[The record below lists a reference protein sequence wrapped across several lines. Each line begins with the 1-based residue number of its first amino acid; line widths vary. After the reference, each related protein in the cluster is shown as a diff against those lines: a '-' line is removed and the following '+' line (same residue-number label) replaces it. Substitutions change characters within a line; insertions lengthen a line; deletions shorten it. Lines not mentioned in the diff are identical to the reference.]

1 MNEALAAEKFRATNL
16 QRKLFAIT
24 AESYVNCEDVLHM
37 EEGLEPAMVR
47 ELADGIVQKCGGRVA
62 VFSGTD
68 ETGYSYC
75 LAIRDGDLRAFGK
88 EMNGALNGRGGGK
101 PNFLQGSV
109 KASKAEII
117 KFFEK

>member
-1 MNEALAAEKFRATNL
+1 MLFRSSL
-16 QRKLFAIT
+16 R
-24 AESYVNCEDVLHM
+24 Y
-37 EEGLEPAMVR
+37 
-47 ELADGIVQKCGGRVA
+47 LADKLASLCGGRVA

-75 LAIRDGDLRAFGK
+75 LAIREGDLRAFGK

-109 KASKAEII
+109 KTAKAEIE
-117 KFFEK
+117 KFFEN